1 MSTQSPNRL
10 PLRARLIIGYLVIL
24 ATGGVVISLVGS
36 WIVSSAI
43 MSEAQARAVRNLA
56 TARTIYGDE
65 LDGIRRT
72 VSLLAG
78 EPEVAELAARGSV
91 EGEHRLR
98 RVFEESGFDFMG
110 VTDERG
116 QTVLRAAPG
125 ASGGDS
131 ASGSA
136 VIRAALEGR
145 AAAATELLGAEVLA
159 REAPGL
165 EALAALDVVPT
176 ERGWRSEPG
185 RLTPGMVL
193 LSAAP
198 LRNEGGVLE
207 GAVYAGVLLN
217 RNLDIVDRVWRV
229 LYSGDTYLGEP
240 VGTVTIF
247 LDGVRIAT
255 TVRNP
260 NGERA
265 LGTTVSEEVGRAVLG
280 QGQPWEARAFVVHDW
295 YLSAYE
301 PIRDLDGRIIG
312 ILYVGVLERYYAQIR
327 DRINFSFFAIAGVG
341 FLLVLAVTYG
351 IMGGILRPI
360 GEMARAAQGIAEGD
374 FDHEIR
380 VAGGAEVAALARSF
394 NSMLESL
401 RTMRSDL
408 ETWGRTLE
416 EKVSQRSQEL
426 LDMQLRMAR
435 TERLASLGMLSAGV
449 AHEIN
454 NPLGGV
460 LALTALS
467 LEEIPRDD
475 PCRENLEEVVRQAER
490 CKMIVKGLLDF
501 SRQSASSP
509 EPVELGRAAREAL
522 ALVRSQAVFFNIELV
537 CDFDPDLPP
546 VMADR
551 SEIQQ
556 VILNIVVNAVQ
567 AMDEHGRMTLRTR
580 SVEGFAELAI
590 TDTGHGIPPDVQ
602 DHIFDPF
609 FTTKDEGKGTGL
621 GLSIAYGIVSKHGG
635 TIAVESEVGVG
646 STFTV
651 RFPHAPAFARE
662 AYGVEPEIVADG
674 GAMAFPP
681 GR

>member
-312 ILYVGVLERYYAQIR
+312 IL
-327 DRINFSFFAIAGVG
+327 
-341 FLLVLAVTYG
+341 
-351 IMGGILRPI
+351 
-360 GEMARAAQGIAEGD
+360 
-374 FDHEIR
+374 
-380 VAGGAEVAALARSF
+380 
-394 NSMLESL
+394 
-401 RTMRSDL
+401 
-408 ETWGRTLE
+408 
-416 EKVSQRSQEL
+416 
-426 LDMQLRMAR
+426 
-435 TERLASLGMLSAGV
+435 
-449 AHEIN
+449 
-454 NPLGGV
+454 
-460 LALTALS
+460 
-467 LEEIPRDD
+467 
-475 PCRENLEEVVRQAER
+475 
-490 CKMIVKGLLDF
+490 
-501 SRQSASSP
+501 
-509 EPVELGRAAREAL
+509 
-522 ALVRSQAVFFNIELV
+522 
-537 CDFDPDLPP
+537 
-546 VMADR
+546 
-551 SEIQQ
+551 
-556 VILNIVVNAVQ
+556 
-567 AMDEHGRMTLRTR
+567 
-580 SVEGFAELAI
+580 
-590 TDTGHGIPPDVQ
+590 
-602 DHIFDPF
+602 
-609 FTTKDEGKGTGL
+609 
-621 GLSIAYGIVSKHGG
+621 
-635 TIAVESEVGVG
+635 
-646 STFTV
+646 
-651 RFPHAPAFARE
+651 
-662 AYGVEPEIVADG
+662 
-674 GAMAFPP
+674 
-681 GR
+681 